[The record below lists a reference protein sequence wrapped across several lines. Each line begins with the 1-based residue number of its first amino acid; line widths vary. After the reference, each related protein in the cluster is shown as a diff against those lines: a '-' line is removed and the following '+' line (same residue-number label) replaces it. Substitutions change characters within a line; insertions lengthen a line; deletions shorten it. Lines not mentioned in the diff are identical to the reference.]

1 MRLSS
6 LPPLR
11 AFGTL
16 ALLLS
21 ALSTQAAFDAFLKIE
36 GVPGE
41 SSDTHHASWIQVESL
56 HFGLSAPSALAPTQV
71 SPLTLSKRIDKASPL
86 LAKAC
91 ATGQHFAKVKLE
103 LVRTGP
109 QRTRFYHIT
118 LEDVLVSGLSAAGA
132 GADDSLPE
140 TIQLLAARWSWSYTE
155 FELDGRR
162 LQDHGFHWDQMQ
174 NAGNGSVTPALSA
187 SGTQAS
193 DGQMILSF
201 SAKPGVSYRILGGT
215 DLNGVFSELQR
226 LESVE
231 GGDTVVTLP
240 AVGPTRFFLVEELP

>member
-1 MRLSS
+1 MRSTS
-6 LPPLR
+6 LPPIR

-21 ALSTQAAFDAFLKIE
+21 ALSTQAAFDAYLKIE

-41 SSDTHHASWIQVESL
+41 STDTHHGSWIQVESL
-56 HFGLSAPSALAPTQV
+56 HFGLSAASALSPSQI

-91 ATGQHFAKVKLE
+91 ATGQHIPQVKLE
-103 LVRTGP
+103 LVRPGP
-109 QRTRFYHIT
+109 QRTRFYQIT
-118 LEDVLVSGLSAAGA
+118 LEDVLVSSLSASGA

-140 TIQLLAARWSWSYTE
+140 TVQLIAARWSWSYTE

-162 LQDHGFHWDQMQ
+162 LQDHGSYWDLLQ
-174 NAGNGSVTPALSA
+174 NTGDGSVTPALSA
-187 SGTQAS
+187 TGTQAS
-193 DGQMILSF
+193 DGQMSLSF
-201 SAKPGVSYRILGGT
+201 PAKPGVSYRILGGT

-226 LESVE
+226 LESIE

-240 AVGPTRFFLVEELP
+240 ADGPTRFFLVEELP